1 MHSTYACVIS
11 EEESQFQDEVAE
23 AKDTDNIPKQQGP
36 EENNKTSDDK
46 PKEELWRMIRLTC
59 VAMSISVIVQ

>member
-1 MHSTYACVIS
+1 MIVVKQRMESWVHICTLTYACVIS

-46 PKEELWRMIRLTC
+46 PKEEL
-59 VAMSISVIVQ
+59 